1 MRLACED
8 IEEEI
13 TLDGGQRR
21 DVVHGQVAIGSIWAV
36 MYIDI
41 TCLVLSLSPPHG
53 FRDASAH
60 PRAFRRRALPTSLLS
75 QSWLSIAGQS
85 IPKPAPSRHSPL
97 YKAIKAF
104 DIVQSLFASGDSSSY
119 AYGKKWFCL
128 DFAYVAL
135 LSQLRIPRLTYGK
148 AIVALQILSL
158 WFLDGLLF
166 GAISLHLGSSAS
178 TPGGYQGIQSSS
190 LSISPENALTCFAE
204 RPDLPATP
212 EQFRIADVFSPS
224 GLLSLF
230 SDTPRGDQHL
240 LGQHTVRM
248 SPISTAHLNPDAL
261 TFCLSP
267 PSHSVLIPILI
278 NNTTPANVRYS
289 FTPLTYIEGQSGT
302 GRIEHIELGGK
313 DLKAIEQAR
322 LEGLQSVR
330 AHSTDEYED
339 DEEETPSS
347 DSQLQKTQSLTH
359 IRVTK
364 PGTIRLERILDNF
377 GVAARLAH
385 PLEVTVVPCP
395 TAYYTDDSIAQPAYA
410 VRCQGDTSGVDLT
423 IDIRGVPPLSLRWS
437 KYVDG
442 KKENFLVEG
451 IEDSNPISHSHTNS
465 RNIAR
470 TSSKTPQI
478 LKVPISF
485 SVESLGRVTFV
496 LESVIDGM
504 GNIIPLDQVVTSE
517 ALHREVALN
526 SKTVRSL
533 NILRRPSISFRNCGP
548 GNPVS
553 LLIGSDAHL
562 SLQVTDSDPLD
573 APWNVDI
580 KFDPSENGK
589 THSKSVKPWQDTLQ
603 IQQSPLSLTASAA
616 GEYTILGI
624 RGKVCT

>member
-1 MRLACED
+1 MGHVHWHHVAHSFSSSSSCQV
-8 IEEEI
+8 
-13 TLDGGQRR
+13 QRR
-21 DVVHGQVAIGSIWAV
+21 VRSYQSVSSTCPPSVSIISVSAVYCRSVH
-36 MYIDI
+36 
-41 TCLVLSLSPPHG
+41 SPPRP
-53 FRDASAH
+53 F
-60 PRAFRRRALPTSLLS
+60 
-75 QSWLSIAGQS
+75 
-85 IPKPAPSRHSPL
+85 SPL
-97 YKAIKAF
+97 TALQAIKAF
-104 DIVQSLFASGDSSSY
+104 DIVQSLFASGDPGSY
-119 AYGKKWFCL
+119 GYGKKWFCL
-128 DFAYVAL
+128 DSAYVVL
-135 LSQLRIPRLTYGK
+135 LSQLRIPRLTYSK
-148 AIVALQILSL
+148 AIVALQILSI

-166 GAISLHLGSSAS
+166 GAISLHLGSSAPTS
-178 TPGGYQGIQSSS
+178 GGYQGIQSSS
-190 LSISPENALTCFAE
+190 LSTSPESALTCFAE

-230 SDTPRGDQHL
+230 SDAYRGDQHL

-248 SPISTAHLNPDAL
+248 SPISTAHLNPDAF

-267 PSHSVLIPILI
+267 PSHSVLIPILV

-302 GRIEHIELGGK
+302 GRIEHIELSGK

-330 AHSTDEYED
+330 AHSADDEYED
-339 DEEETPSS
+339 DEDETPSSS
-347 DSQLQKTQSLTH
+347 DSQLQKTQSLAH

-364 PGTIRLERILDNF
+364 PGTIRLERILDSS

-395 TAYYTDDSIAQPAYA
+395 TAYYTDDSITQPANA
-410 VRCQGDTSGVDLT
+410 VRCQGDTSGLDLT
-423 IDIRGVPPLSLRWS
+423 IDIRGIPPLSLRWS
-437 KYVDG
+437 KYIDG
-442 KKENFLVEG
+442 KKESFLVEG
-451 IEDSNPISHSHTNS
+451 IEDNNSASRSHADS

-470 TSSKTPQI
+470 TSSKTPQM
-478 LKVPISF
+478 LKVPLSF

-504 GNIIPLDQVVTSE
+504 GNIVPLDQGVTSE
-517 ALHREVALN
+517 ALQREMALN
-526 SKTVRSL
+526 SKTARSL

-553 LLIGSDAHL
+553 LLLGSDALL

-573 APWNVDI
+573 APWNVDV
-580 KFDPSENGK
+580 KFDPSEDGK
-589 THSKSVKPWQDTLQ
+589 SRSRSIKPWQDTLQ
-603 IQQSPLSLTASAA
+603 TQQPSLSFSASTA

-624 RGKVCT
+624 RGKVHASSPQNDSHTQAPTVVRG